1 MGFLYQT
8 ERYLLPGF
16 IILDGFL
23 VFNIQRLWRFGSQHT
38 LPHNQV
44 IETNSM
50 SQARRVQQQQ
60 QQILAVLER
69 IIHFLVHAHEKR
81 DNKSYRH
88 FIYT

>member
-1 MGFLYQT
+1 MQKECYFLHGFRSMGFLYQA

-23 VFNIQRLWRFGSQHT
+23 LFNIQRLWRFGSQHT
-38 LPHNQV
+38 LLHNQV

-60 QQILAVLER
+60 QTNTGSVR
-69 IIHFLVHAHEKR
+69 
-81 DNKSYRH
+81 S
-88 FIYT
+88 